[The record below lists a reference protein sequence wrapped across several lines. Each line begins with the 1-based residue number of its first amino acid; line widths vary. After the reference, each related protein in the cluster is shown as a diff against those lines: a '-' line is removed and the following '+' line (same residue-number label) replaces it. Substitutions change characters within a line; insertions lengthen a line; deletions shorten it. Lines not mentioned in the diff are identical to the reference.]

1 MKLLRDDQGQSTLET
16 ALVLLLLILMLF
28 SLVEGGRVLY
38 TYHYLAY
45 AARRG
50 SRYAMVRGAACD
62 SSNGMPTCPLAVPD
76 GQQVQTYLRS
86 QAYPGID
93 ASQVSVTVTWSP
105 SPSETT
111 CPTATC
117 NNPGDEVT
125 VNTGYVFNTIVL
137 PIQFSFSLGSTS
149 QRIISQ

>member
-1 MKLLRDDQGQSTLET
+1 MKLLSDDRGQSVIEM
-16 ALVLLLLILMLF
+16 ALVCLLLVLMLF
-28 SLVEGGRVLY
+28 SVVEGGRLLY

-50 SRYAMVRGAACD
+50 SRYAMVRGASCD

-76 GQQVQTYLRS
+76 GQQVQAYIRA

-93 ASQVSVTVTWSP
+93 ASQVNATVTWGP
-105 SPSETT
+105 SPSETS
-111 CPTATC
+111 CSTANC
-117 NNPGDEVT
+117 NGPGDEVT
-125 VNTGYVFNTIVL
+125 VNTAYLFNTIVL
-137 PIQFSFSLGSTS
+137 PIQFSLSLGSTS